1 MNLGSEESGSTIPPD
16 NGKGK
21 MKVGRKNTEMYNIY
35 SEMLRKGSESPA
47 EKGSNRIRWS

>member
-16 NGKGK
+16 NGKVK
-21 MKVGRKNTEMYNIY
+21 MKVGMRITEMYNIY
-35 SEMLRKGSESPA
+35 SEMLRKRSESPP